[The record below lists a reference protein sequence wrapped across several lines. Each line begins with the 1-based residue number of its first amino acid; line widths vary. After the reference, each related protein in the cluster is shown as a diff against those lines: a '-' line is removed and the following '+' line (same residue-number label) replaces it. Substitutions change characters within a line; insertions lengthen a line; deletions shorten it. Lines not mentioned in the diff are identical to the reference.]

1 MLLSSL
7 HSSLEGSHILLG
19 GLAVGGAVLHGVQP
33 LLAGLLQSGH
43 CPILGNQLPG
53 QIRQTAAGGLL
64 AQIHAQAVLSVILEQ
79 GVGPSGTVAV
89 LIGAVGRGCGRTAP
103 DGGAAGGVGDVHP
116 VTEQLGNQAGIA
128 GLGAAGAGAGELQ
141 HGCP

>member
-1 MLLSSL
+1 
-7 HSSLEGSHILLG
+7 
-19 GLAVGGAVLHGVQP
+19 
-33 LLAGLLQSGH
+33 
-43 CPILGNQLPG
+43 G

-79 GVGPSGTVAV
+79 GVGPSGTMAFLV
-89 LIGAVGRGCGRTAP
+89 GAIGRGGSRTAP

-141 HGCP
+141 HGLTELAALDGVVLHVLLLGHLGDAVVEDLLLGGLLLLVHHG